1 MFLRYTKVRRGSAVL
16 EYASIAERTIENG
29 RQKTKTLKYLGPVKS
44 ESDRERYRRIFQ
56 EYREAMKKFS
66 LTDLRIKPTLSF
78 GVFHA
83 SKAIMDR
90 CGISAVLERHTG
102 TYAGIISFMI
112 SSRLFEASS
121 DIDLL
126 SLRERVYYPWE
137 LNMSKDNIYRSL
149 DAIIEE
155 KDRIETDLFDAL
167 KPDTSTVHYD
177 LTSSYFEGR
186 EENDLVLF
194 GYSRDKKRGKEQIV
208 IGLVMADGIPI
219 HHEVWP
225 GNTIDPKTLED
236 TISFLKDRFGIKNM
250 IFIADRAFGR
260 SRSLDLLDR
269 NQYITAAYRWDQP
282 YRNTLIG
289 TDFTDGHPMDGLIVK
304 EVKISPK
311 EIIKYPTEDQ
321 LKFAEKRRYIAVYNP
336 DREKLDLM
344 DLEEKIGAVKKKISE
359 IHDPGDLKK
368 SLGSLK
374 SLVKFFKNDA
384 VLNERRIDIIRKLAG
399 RFLIVTN
406 TDLPYGEIVSAYKE
420 QWKVERAFRTIK
432 SFLDIRPVY
441 HRRSERI
448 RAHVFIYALSFLV
461 SAIMEKSTGRSIESI
476 RRDLNRLDVVPV
488 TVENRKFY
496 VSSDSP
502 EASSILKS
510 LKIPYPRI
518 HESAHT

>member
-448 RAHVFIYALSFLV
+448 RAHVFICALSFLV

>member
-16 EYASIAERTIENG
+16 EYVSIAERTIENG

-448 RAHVFIYALSFLV
+448 RAHVFICALSFLV

>member
-112 SSRLFEASS
+112 SSRLLEASS

-225 GNTIDPKTLED
+225 GNTIEPKTLED

-260 SRSLDLLDR
+260 SRSIDLLDR

>member
-16 EYASIAERTIENG
+16 EYASIAERTIENDK
-29 RQKTKTLKYLGPVKS
+29 QKTKTLKYLGPVKS
-44 ESDRERYRRIFQ
+44 ESDRERYRRTFQ
-56 EYREAMKKFS
+56 EYREAMRKFS

-78 GVFHA
+78 GIFHA

-90 CGISAVLERHTG
+90 YGISAVLERYTG
-102 TYAGIISFMI
+102 MYAGILSFMI

-137 LNMSKDNIYRSL
+137 LRMSKDNIYRSL

-208 IGLVMADGIPI
+208 IGLIMADGIPI

-225 GNTIDPKTLED
+225 GNTIDPKTLEN

-311 EIIKYPTEDQ
+311 EIIRSPTEDQ
-321 LKFAEKRRYIAVYNP
+321 LKLAEKRRYIAVYNP
-336 DREKLDLM
+336 DREALDLM

-374 SLVKFFKNDA
+374 SLVKFSKNA
-384 VLNERRIDIIRKLAG
+384 PVLNESRIDIIRKLAG

-420 QWKVERAFRTIK
+420 QWKIERAFRTIK

-448 RAHVFIYALSFLV
+448 RAHVFVCVLSFLV

-476 RRDLNRLDVVPV
+476 RKDLNCLDVVPV

-502 EASSILKS
+502 EVSSILKS

>member
-260 SRSLDLLDR
+260 SRSIDLLDR

-448 RAHVFIYALSFLV
+448 RAHVFICALSFLV